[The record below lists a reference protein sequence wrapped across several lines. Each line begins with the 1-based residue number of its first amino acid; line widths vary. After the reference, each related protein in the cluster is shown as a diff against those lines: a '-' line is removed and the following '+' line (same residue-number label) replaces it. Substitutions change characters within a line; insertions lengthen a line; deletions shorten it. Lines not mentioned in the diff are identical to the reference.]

1 MISFDSPWRRLP
13 ALVVTCAIVACLAV
27 AALGAGTALAK
38 DAAPT
43 AAKLPEPLTPETAR
57 ELVSRLSDEE
67 VRRLLLQQLD
77 RAAAKSAESPKETA
91 SAGMLGSVHRGAGA
105 ARDGIAHIVEAV
117 RMLPEAT
124 RATIAHLS
132 EPDGIAVL
140 GLALAMFAAALVV
153 SALVE
158 WVVRRASARW
168 RDALRT
174 RASEGPLSDAIRLL
188 MRAAIE
194 VGYVLVFGAV
204 GLALFFAFWQGHETR
219 RMLLLGLLG
228 TIVVTRIVFALAD
241 FLLAPSHPARRL
253 LPLDDVTAA
262 TLTRT
267 VTAVAAIAG
276 LGIALRHTYAAAGAD
291 VAVSEAVA
299 LILGLAIVAICIAA
313 IWRVRKPI
321 GDLIRRAGGNSPITG
336 WIADLWAF
344 AAIVYVL
351 SIFSGRVWETITGA
365 EAGRGEGILS
375 LAILVAIPVADYALS
390 RMLTATVSS
399 PQAAGPSILRQL
411 VASYEPVLRRVIHI
425 LLIVVAVLALAE
437 LWDLDL
443 FSMAQRSLGGQ
454 IASSLLGIGL
464 VLLIGYI
471 TWEIARTAIDR
482 RLAEETKVPEG
493 TATSRLRTLLPLLR
507 VFIALTLVVMTAL
520 SVLAALGVNILPLLA
535 GAGIVGVAIG
545 FGSQTLVKDIVSGAF
560 FLMDDAFRVGEY
572 IEVGDAKGTVEKI
585 TVRAVFLRHHRGA
598 LNVLPYGQIA
608 RLRNTSRDWMIMTLD
623 FPLALETDLR
633 KVKKIIKAVGEL
645 VAADPELGPA
655 LLSPLKSQGVIATD
669 ESSLT
674 LRVKYMVRR
683 PGDEAF
689 LIRRMAYENILKAFK
704 DQGIEFASRRVAVY
718 VPPGDERDAGRIAA
732 AALPAIEAQAL
743 EGAKKAT

>member
-1 MISFDSPWRRLP
+1 MVSLASLWRRLP
-13 ALVVTCAIVACLAV
+13 ALVVTCLVVTCLAV
-27 AALGAGTALAK
+27 AALGAGPAFAK
-38 DAAPT
+38 DAAPP

-67 VRRLLLQQLD
+67 VRKLLLQQLD
-77 RAAAKSAESPKETA
+77 RAAAKSVESPKETA
-91 SAGMLGSVHRGAGA
+91 STGMLGSVHRGAGA
-105 ARDGIAHIVEAV
+105 VRDGIAHIVEAL

-132 EPDGIAVL
+132 EPDGVGVL
-140 GLALAMFAAALVV
+140 GLALAMFAAALAV

-158 WVVRRASARW
+158 WIVRRASARW
-168 RDALRT
+168 REALRT
-174 RASEGPLSDAIRLL
+174 RPSEGPLSDAIRLL
-188 MRAAIE
+188 IRAAAE

-204 GLALFFAFWQGHETR
+204 GLALFFALWQGHETR
-219 RMLLLGLLG
+219 RILLLGLLG
-228 TIVVTRIVFALAD
+228 AVVVTRIVYALAD
-241 FLLAPSHPARRL
+241 FLLAPSRPALRL
-253 LPLDDVTAA
+253 LPLDDATGA

-276 LGIALRHTYAAAGAD
+276 LGVALRHAYAAAGAD
-291 VAVSEAVA
+291 VAVSEAIA

-313 IWRVRKPI
+313 IWRVRKAI
-321 GDLIRRAGGNSPITG
+321 GDLIRRAGGASPITG
-336 WIADLWAF
+336 WIADLWPF

-375 LAILVAIPVADYALS
+375 LAILVAIPVADFALS
-390 RMLTATVSS
+390 RMLTATVAS
-399 PQAAGPSILRQL
+399 PRAAGPSMLRQL

-425 LLIVVAVLALAE
+425 LLIVVALLALAE

-443 FSMAQRSLGGQ
+443 FGMAQRSLGGQ

-471 TWEIARTAIDR
+471 SWEIARTAIDR
-482 RLAEETKVPEG
+482 RLAEEAKIPEG
-493 TATSRLRTLLPLLR
+493 AATSRLRTLLPLLR
-507 VFIALTLVVMTAL
+507 VFIAITLVVMTAL

-585 TVRAVFLRHHRGA
+585 TVRALFLRHHRGA
-598 LNVLPYGQIA
+598 INVLPYGQIS
-608 RLRNTSRDWMIMTLD
+608 RLRNTSRDWMIMSLE
-623 FPLALETDLR
+623 FHLALETDLR
-633 KVKKIIKAVGEL
+633 KVKKIVKTIGDEI
-645 VAADPELGPA
+645 AADPELAPA
-655 LLSPLKSQGVIATD
+655 LLTPIKSGGVIATD
-669 ESSLT
+669 DSSLT
-674 LRVKYMVRR
+674 VRIKYTARPGDGAFMVRR
-683 PGDEAF
+683 V
-689 LIRRMAYENILKAFK
+689 AYEKILKAFAAN
-704 DQGIEFASRRVAVY
+704 GIEFASRRVAVY
-718 VPPGDERDAGRIAA
+718 VPPGDERNPRQIAA

-743 EGAKKAT
+743 DEGKKTA